1 MIPEIWC
8 TTDREMDG
16 RMGGW
21 MDRRMEGQADRRTDG
36 QTNGRTEKVSDP
48 PKKSEEREDVQI
60 KKLIAAPM

>member
-1 MIPEIWC
+1 
-8 TTDREMDG
+8 
-16 RMGGW
+16 MGGW

-36 QTNGRTEKVSDP
+36 QTNGRTKKVSDP

>member
-1 MIPEIWC
+1 
-8 TTDREMDG
+8 MDG
-16 RMGGW
+16 WTDGW
-21 MDRRMEGQADRRTDG
+21 RDRQTDGRTDG